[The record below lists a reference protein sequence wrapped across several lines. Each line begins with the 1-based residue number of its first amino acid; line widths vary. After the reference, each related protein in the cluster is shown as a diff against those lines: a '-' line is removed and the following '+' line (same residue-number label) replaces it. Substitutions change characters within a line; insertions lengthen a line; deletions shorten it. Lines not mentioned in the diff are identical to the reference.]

1 MSYDSAPVPLR
12 AKAVNAKKLLSE
24 VDPDQPDPPPRL
36 EWQRGQKAES
46 AAAELP
52 KECEWGCKKDS
63 QGKTKFW
70 KGGKVHVGTRRGG
83 VPVACVYTS
92 ASLHDSQA
100 AIPLMRQASERLEYR
115 FDLMDAAY
123 DAEPIHDESRELGH
137 VPVIDAN
144 RRRSPEA
151 RRMTELEKEI
161 YKDRSADDAD
171 ALLTRFSSRRFH
183 SPTSLRSISLSHPG
197 KSPAW
202 TAPQRRRNR
211 SSRRFSTPSPIFLP
225 PSAMSSSLAEWISP
239 RNTSNPHA
247 HQSQLNATCGFAI
260 TSTLKYPLASQIPL
274 FVSGQT
280 SPSPLRGSRSGRRAG
295 LRRRP

>member
-1 MSYDSAPVPLR
+1 MSYGSAPVPLR

-70 KGGKVHVGTRRGG
+70 KGGKVHVGTTRGG

-115 FDLMDAAY
+115 FDLMASAFC
-123 DAEPIHDESRELGH
+123 RGH
-137 VPVIDAN
+137 LAKS
-144 RRRSPEA
+144 RRSRGRNQVRLRFGSVAQNSECLFFK
-151 RRMTELEKEI
+151 LETWFFI
-161 YKDRSADDAD
+161 C
-171 ALLTRFSSRRFH
+171 SSLSVPCRAAIMDTI
-183 SPTSLRSISLSHPG
+183 SPTCPDL
-197 KSPAW
+197 
-202 TAPQRRRNR
+202 
-211 SSRRFSTPSPIFLP
+211 
-225 PSAMSSSLAEWISP
+225 MSGC
-239 RNTSNPHA
+239 
-247 HQSQLNATCGFAI
+247 LNE
-260 TSTLKYPLASQIPL
+260 
-274 FVSGQT
+274 
-280 SPSPLRGSRSGRRAG
+280 RM
-295 LRRRP
+295 